1 MSGIKVDLSGV
12 RKKLSTENFERGQ
25 FNMASRMHSTMN
37 ENFVPE
43 KDGDLRKMSNVAPD
57 GSQIEWISVYARRQ
71 FYAPGGWNYTTP
83 GTGPRWDLKAEP
95 IFMSDWIKA
104 FKKGAGL

>member
-12 RKKLSTENFERGQ
+12 RKKLSADNFERGQ

-57 GSQIEWISVYARRQ
+57 SSQIEWISAYARRQ
-71 FYAPGGWNYTTP
+71 FYAPGGWKYTTP
-83 GTGPRWDLKAEP
+83 GTGPRWDLKAEA